1 MNFICRDVQMNR
13 VSQREGDRERVRGG
27 KGKERLTDRQFDLA
41 AGFPGG
47 SQTKHTKR
55 G

>member
-1 MNFICRDVQMNR
+1 MNGEKEG
-13 VSQREGDRERVRGG
+13 EGDRETEGG
-27 KGKERLTDRQFDLA
+27 ESGKRLTDRQFDLA

>member
-1 MNFICRDVQMNR
+1 MNR
-13 VSQREGDRERVRGG
+13 VRQRERERERGR
-27 KGKERLTDRQFDLA
+27 RLTDRQFDLA